1 LQDDIPY
8 SRALLLKAG
17 VYASFKEGLTFT
29 GKEGKIKEKVY
40 GIFSISLCKNISV
53 INVFGGLHPTK
64 LTRSA
69 GRLRIP
75 DHSGKVSYRQNFSDR
90 LKEQRRKSFL
100 YRF

>member
-1 LQDDIPY
+1 LQDEIPY

-64 LTRSA
+64 KELGPREGCVFRTIP
-69 GRLRIP
+69 GRFLIGRIFP
-75 DHSGKVSYRQNFSDR
+75 IG
-90 LKEQRRKSFL
+90 
-100 YRF
+100 